1 MSTVL
6 TEIRRAGHPR
16 REDRDSSDVYARSQT
31 PGSETGILTFRSDRP
46 DR

>member
-1 MSTVL
+1 MSISPM
-6 TEIRRAGHPR
+6 EIRRGTDPR
-16 REDRDSSDVYARSQT
+16 PERRKSFNVYARSQT